1 LPKAPAKIETYE
13 LDKER
18 LKEKIQ
24 KALAQKPNPKLP
36 TCFGNRLT
44 SKK

>member
-1 LPKAPAKIETYE
+1 MKIENYE

-24 KALAQKPNPKLP
+24 KALAQKPQQGSL
-36 TCFGNRLT
+36 
-44 SKK
+44 